1 MMCVNWKLLQCASKI
16 KSLEFTSLTVF
27 ESSLPDSM
35 ILKHKGIISVVR
47 RKFITSASSVCK
59 GTRHLSAC
67 NSTEVNNNNYTLNV
81 WSLMKLVSF
90 FFPKSPDVS

>member
-1 MMCVNWKLLQCASKI
+1 MNTVCQLEAVASKI

-47 RKFITSASSVCK
+47 RKFITSASSVCEA
-59 GTRHLSAC
+59 TRNPSAC
-67 NSTEVNNNNYTLNV
+67 NSTKVNNRNV
-81 WSLMKLVSF
+81 
-90 FFPKSPDVS
+90 D